1 MFTQLPNMFVDEHM
15 NSLDPATTLVYIA
28 ICRQTI
34 GWQKETDA
42 ISLSQFVRMT
52 GLSKPTVTKAIK
64 QLISV
69 ELIAVQSSSSGK
81 IRDTNQYSLR
91 SKSVLLPSKVDL
103 PPSKVDL
110 PEASKADLPPVV
122 NDVYTQKKVLN
133 KREINSAT
141 RKRDDRIDSWQLMV
155 YRELCRLHVPHAL
168 RDNVLTIVTDE
179 TTWRTVILAWIGRGY
194 RPNAISGMLDWYQK
208 GIPNARQQR
217 PQRQN
222 DGRDSGLSLSPDE
235 YIRSADAI

>member
-1 MFTQLPNMFVDEHM
+1 MFVDEHM
-15 NSLDPATTLVYIA
+15 NSLDPATTLVYIV

-52 GLSKPTVTKAIK
+52 GLSKPTITKAIK
-64 QLISV
+64 QLVSS
-69 ELIAVQSSSSGK
+69 ELIAVQSSSAGK

-91 SKSVLLPSKVDL
+91 SKTVLPPSKLDL
-103 PPSKVDL
+103 PPSKLDL
-110 PEASKADLPPVV
+110 PDGSKSTLPPVV
-122 NDVYTQKKVLN
+122 NEVYTQKKVLN
-133 KREINSAT
+133 KREINSAS
-141 RKRDDRIDSWQLMV
+141 RKRDERIDSWQLTV

-168 RDNVLTIVTDE
+168 RDSVLNTVTDE
-179 TTWRTVILAWIGRGY
+179 SVWRTVILAWLGRGY

-222 DGRDSGLSLSPDE
+222 DGRDTGASLSPDE
-235 YIRSADAI
+235 YVRSADAI